1 MVVFKFTITDP
12 SKEGYRPKGGDRT
25 TPQVNIAGKWLAEA
39 GFEVGTGVSLKVLDG
54 CLVLI
59 PYSRKETRLR
69 QEQARL
75 EQQRREI
82 EQTRQQALALL
93 AQAGG

>member
-1 MVVFKFTITDP
+1 MR
-12 SKEGYRPKGGDRT
+12 S
-25 TPQVNIAGKWLAEA
+25 
-39 GFEVGTGVSLKVLDG
+39 GVALL
-54 CLVLI
+54 LI
-59 PYSRKETRLR
+59 PDSREETRLR

-82 EQTRQQALALL
+82 EQARQQALALL

>member
-1 MVVFKFTITDP
+1 MLSTHASGSQLP
-12 SKEGYRPKGGDRT
+12 SLYRYCVLRS
-25 TPQVNIAGKWLAEA
+25 
-39 GFEVGTGVSLKVLDG
+39 GVALL
-54 CLVLI
+54 LI
-59 PYSRKETRLR
+59 PDSREETRLR

-82 EQTRQQALALL
+82 EQARQQALALL

>member
-1 MVVFKFTITDP
+1 MDL
-12 SKEGYRPKGGDRT
+12 KG
-25 TPQVNIAGKWLAEA
+25 
-39 GFEVGTGVSLKVLDG
+39 LDG

-59 PYSRKETRLR
+59 PDCREETRLR

-75 EQQRREI
+75 EQRRREI
-82 EQTRQQALALL
+82 ELARQQALL

>member
-1 MVVFKFTITDP
+1 MIATLEDKAGSV
-12 SKEGYRPKGGDRT
+12 SKIAAA
-25 TPQVNIAGKWLAEA
+25 QVNIAGKWLAEV
-39 GFEVGTGVSLKVLDG
+39 GFEVGTGVNLKVLNG

-59 PYSRKETRLR
+59 PDSREETRLR

-75 EQQRREI
+75 EQQRRKI
-82 EQTRQQALALL
+82 ELARQQALALL